1 MNTFQV
7 SDIIR
12 PRQALNA
19 GSEEWVV
26 ESVDPNCYTLA
37 TVKVYG
43 NQPRRKI
50 LSFANQENYEIVT

>member
-1 MNTFQV
+1 MNNFQT

-12 PRQALNA
+12 VRPELKA

-26 ESVDPNCYTLA
+26 ESVDPTCYTLA

-43 NQPRRKI
+43 DQPRRKI
-50 LSFANQENYEIVT
+50 LSFANQENYEKV

>member
-1 MNTFQV
+1 MNNFQI

-12 PRQALNA
+12 ARPELKA

-26 ESVDPNCYTLA
+26 ELIGSTCYTLA

-43 NQPRRKI
+43 DQPRRKI
-50 LSFANQENYEIVT
+50 LSFANQENYEKII